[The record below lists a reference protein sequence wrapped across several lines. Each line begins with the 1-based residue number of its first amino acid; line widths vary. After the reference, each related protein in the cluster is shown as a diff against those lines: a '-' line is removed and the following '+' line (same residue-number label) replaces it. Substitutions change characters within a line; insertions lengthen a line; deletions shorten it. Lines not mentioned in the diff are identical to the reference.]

1 MPLLAR
7 MVATPMVV
15 DIREDA
21 IEGLPLLMAD
31 QRISVGGRV
40 AVVTSAM
47 SAPTWRG
54 RLAGLMPAADW
65 FSVADGTITDA
76 VELERSI
83 RSNHYDALVGIGGGR
98 VLDAAKYVGTRL
110 GLPVVAVATSLAH
123 DGVASP
129 VAILENEG
137 SRDSYGVAAPF
148 AVVIDLT
155 VVRSAPR
162 ELLTG
167 GIGDVLSNLSAV
179 ADWELS
185 QRVTGEPVDGLA
197 VALARSAGESL
208 LHRDETVES
217 DDLLRLLADAL
228 VLSGLAMSI
237 SGTSRPCSG
246 GCHEISHAIDR
257 LYPERR
263 TGHGQQ
269 VALGAAFATW
279 LRDDDAL
286 AVDLVH
292 RMRHH
297 GLPVVPGDIGLD
309 NREFARAVAF
319 APQTRP
325 GRFTVLEHLDLDEI
339 ELTRRTD
346 AFVDRF
352 GGTS

>member
-7 MVATPMVV
+7 MVATPLVV
-15 DIREDA
+15 DIRDGA
-21 IEGLPLLMAD
+21 IEGLPVLMAD

-40 AVVTSAM
+40 AVVTSAT
-47 SAPTWRG
+47 SASSWRA
-54 RLAGLMPAADW
+54 RLAELMPVADW

-98 VLDAAKYVGTRL
+98 VLDTAKYVGTRL

-129 VAILENEG
+129 VAILENDG

-148 AVVIDLT
+148 AVVIDLA

-167 GIGDVLSNLSAV
+167 GVGDALSNLSAV

-185 QRVTGEPVDGLA
+185 QRITGEPVDGLA
-197 VALARSAGESL
+197 LALARSAGEAL
-208 LHRDETVES
+208 LHREETVES
-217 DDLLRLLADAL
+217 DDFLRLLADAL
-228 VLSGLAMSI
+228 VLSGLSMSI

-246 GCHEISHAIDR
+246 ACHEISHAIDR
-257 LYPERR
+257 LYPKRS

-269 VALGAAFATW
+269 VALGAVFASW
-279 LRDDDAL
+279 LRQDDVLATDLAL
-286 AVDLVH
+286 RL
-292 RMRHH
+292 RHH

-309 NREFARAVAF
+309 NKEFARAAAF

-325 GRFTVLEHLDLDEI
+325 GRFTVLEHLDLGEA
-339 ELTRRTD
+339 ELMRRTD
-346 AFVDRF
+346 AFVERF
-352 GGTS
+352 GGRS